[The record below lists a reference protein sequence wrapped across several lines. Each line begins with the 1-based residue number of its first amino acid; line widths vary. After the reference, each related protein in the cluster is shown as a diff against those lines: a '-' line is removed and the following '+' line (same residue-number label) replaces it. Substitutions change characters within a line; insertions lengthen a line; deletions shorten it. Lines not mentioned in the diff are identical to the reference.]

1 MSKEK
6 HKKMEKTEYKHKA
19 KMGKE
24 CKYKTKGKK

>member
-6 HKKMEKTEYKHKA
+6 HKKMEKEGYKHGA
-19 KMGKE
+19 KMGKP